1 MTTTKLATKKKPAKL
16 VLSTGS
22 SARVL
27 VPALDRAMQIM
38 SLLETAPRRPFTVV
52 EITQQLGIPKSSVF
66 NICGAMVEGQMLRR
80 SREGFQLGRKLVQLG
95 SAYVSSVNIVG
106 EFYDVC
112 RSVPPELGAV
122 IQLAVIDDKFDTV
135 YLALQD
141 CNSGLRLGLGG
152 GIGRRVPANCTA
164 CGKALLATLP
174 ETQLEQWLASA
185 GPLPKLTPRSIVSKT
200 KLQQE
205 IADVRSNGIA
215 HDEEGTITGLCCVAS
230 ALPTPH
236 VDGGFV
242 AISISAQRELLTVK
256 RKTEIRQTLTHICE
270 TLRHRI

>member
-1 MTTTKLATKKKPAKL
+1 
-16 VLSTGS
+16 
-22 SARVL
+22 
-27 VPALDRAMQIM
+27 
-38 SLLETAPRRPFTVV
+38 
-52 EITQQLGIPKSSVF
+52 
-66 NICGAMVEGQMLRR
+66 MLRR

-215 HDEEGTITGLCCVAS
+215 HDEEGTITGLCCVAA